1 MANKKTTI
9 IAYRGLIELNFY
21 EYSPR
26 ARYKRWFLYIPQAT
40 GKPGVRNP
48 TLVSGANIAVQA
60 QQRLTWK
67 SREQVR
73 HTVPLD
79 RIATLCTQVSIL

>member
-26 ARYKRWFLYIPQAT
+26 SRYKRWFLYIPQAT
-40 GKPGVRNP
+40 GKPGIRNP
-48 TLVSGANIAVQA
+48 TLVSGANIAAQA

-67 SREQVR
+67 GRSHYVLSTPTTAFRPCAQR
-73 HTVPLD
+73 YL
-79 RIATLCTQVSIL
+79 

>member
-26 ARYKRWFLYIPQAT
+26 ARYKRWFLYLSQAT
-40 GKPGVRNP
+40 GKPEIRNP
-48 TLVSGANIAVQA
+48 TLVSGASITAQA
-60 QQRLTWK
+60 TQRLT
-67 SREQVR
+67 
-73 HTVPLD
+73 
-79 RIATLCTQVSIL
+79 

>member
-26 ARYKRWFLYIPQAT
+26 ARYKRWFLYISQAT
-40 GKPGVRNP
+40 GKPEIRNP
-48 TLVSGANIAVQA
+48 TLVSGANIAAQA

-67 SREQVR
+67 GWSYYVLQTPTTAFRPCAPR
-73 HTVPLD
+73 YL
-79 RIATLCTQVSIL
+79 

>member
-26 ARYKRWFLYIPQAT
+26 ARYKRWFLYISQAT
-40 GKPGVRNP
+40 GKPEIRNP
-48 TLVSGANIAVQA
+48 TLVSGANIAAQA
-60 QQRLTWK
+60 QQRLT
-67 SREQVR
+67 
-73 HTVPLD
+73 
-79 RIATLCTQVSIL
+79 